1 MNLGAEPLSVAG
13 LIIKA
18 RHMANDAASIV
29 GVGLA
34 GPLVDSYVR
43 EGLAE
48 IERRR
53 AVLAILHGHWRRLYG
68 QAVADRVVSEALRR
82 L

>member
-1 MNLGAEPLSVAG
+1 VAG

-18 RHMANDAASIV
+18 HAMASDAASIV

-34 GPLVDSYVR
+34 GPLLDGYVR

-48 IERRR
+48 IQRRR
-53 AVLAILHGHWRRLYG
+53 AVLAIFHEHWRRLYG